1 MLRTM
6 VGIGLAST
14 AMMTLPAPASAQ
26 PWQSINDRQNRLEHR
41 IDMGVR
47 NGSLTRMEAQ
57 RLRAQFN
64 RIAWLENRYRRDGG
78 LSWSERRDL
87 DRRFDM
93 LSRQIR
99 FERNDGQ
106 DRWDNRWDNGRSHSD
121 RFYDRNGDGYRDS
134 YYR

>member
-1 MLRTM
+1 M
-6 VGIGLAST
+6 
-14 AMMTLPAPASAQ
+14 AMTAPASAQ
-26 PWQSINDRQNRLEHR
+26 RWQSINDRQDRLDQR

-57 RLRAQFN
+57 RLRSQFN
-64 RIAWLENRYRRDGG
+64 RIAWLENRYRRDGM

-87 DRRFDM
+87 DRRFDN

-99 FERNDGQ
+99 YERHDGQ
-106 DRWDNRWDNGRSHSD
+106 DRWN
-121 RFYDRNGDGYRDS
+121 RDS